1 MSKHAIIDA
10 NGNVVNTIE
19 LDPVALT
26 SSPPEWSPPE
36 GFKVEQSD
44 VAAIGWTYVNGVFT
58 APPAPPVV
66 PIPLKQQALIALN
79 YVTGASG
86 QIMRC
91 MAAGVAVPPTWSA
104 YVLALRNISNG
115 TDTTSTALPTPP
127 AFVLGT

>member
-1 MSKHAIIDA
+1 MTYQMTTTGSILRTTDGAQIPADPH
-10 NGNVVNTIE
+10 NV
-19 LDPVALT
+19 DYQAFQA
-26 SSPPEWSPPE
+26 W
-36 GFKVEQSD
+36 
-44 VAAIGWTYVNGVFT
+44 VAAGNTATPYV
-58 APPAPPVV
+58 APPVL
-66 PIPLKQQALIALN
+66 PTQALSALN
-79 YVTGASG
+79 YVTGPAG